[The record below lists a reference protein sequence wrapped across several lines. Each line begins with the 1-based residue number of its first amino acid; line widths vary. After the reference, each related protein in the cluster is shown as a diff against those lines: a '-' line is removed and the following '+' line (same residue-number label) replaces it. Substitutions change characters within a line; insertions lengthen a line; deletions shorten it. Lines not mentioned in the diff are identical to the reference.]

1 MRENKTK
8 TAKFR
13 TVNKKIITY
22 SVTAVII
29 LFLIIIIASSIGSA
43 RVPVTQTYK
52 LVLNGIPLIRNLVD
66 ISGINPNY
74 KIIIQDVRLPR
85 VFLAVLVGMA
95 LSASGVMYQG
105 LFRNPMADPYI
116 IGISSGAS
124 LAATIA
130 IIVGFST
137 GISGVSGVIAAAFI
151 GALTVS
157 FIVFNMSRGRSGY
170 TSVLTL
176 ILSGIAIG
184 SLCSAGTSFLMMI
197 GGENLH
203 RVVFW
208 IMGSLTT
215 SQWIQVKIVGPVIII
230 GCIGLFLYTKDLNI
244 ITLGEKRAKQLGINA
259 ELMKNII
266 IVITSFVVA
275 AAVSVSGIIGFI
287 GLVVPHMMRIIVGPD
302 NRVLLPVSALSGGI
316 ILLLADTLARTIMSP
331 REIPVGIITALLGS
345 PFFIYLLRKTRNRI
359 VA

>member
-1 MRENKTK
+1 MDKKDIK
-8 TAKFR
+8 TAKFK
-13 TVNKKIITY
+13 TVNKKILIYSIT
-22 SVTAVII
+22 AIII
-29 LFLIIIIASSIGSA
+29 LFLIIIIAASIGSA
-43 RVPVTQTYK
+43 SVPIVQTYK

-66 ISGINPNY
+66 ISDINPNF

-130 IIVGFST
+130 IIAGFST
-137 GISGVSGVIAAAFI
+137 GISGVSGVIISAFI
-151 GALTVS
+151 GALAVS
-157 FIVFNMSRGRSGY
+157 FIVFNISRGRGGY
-170 TSVLTL
+170 VSVLTL

-197 GGENLH
+197 GDENLH

-259 ELMKNII
+259 ELMKNVI
-266 IVITSFVVA
+266 IVITSFVIA

-331 REIPVGIITALLGS
+331 REIPVGIITALIGS
-345 PFFIYLLRKTRNRI
+345 PFFIYLLRKTRDRI

>member
-1 MRENKTK
+1 MKKEGIK

-13 TVNKKIITY
+13 SVNKRIIAY
-22 SVTAVII
+22 SITAIII
-29 LFLIIIIASSIGSA
+29 LFLIIIIVSSIGSA
-43 RVPVTQTYK
+43 RVPVAQTYK

-66 ISGINPNY
+66 ISDINPNY
-74 KIIIQDVRLPR
+74 RIIIQDVRLPR

-124 LAATIA
+124 LAATLA
-130 IIVGFST
+130 IIAGFST
-137 GISGVSGVIAAAFI
+137 GISGVSGVIVAAFA
-151 GALTVS
+151 GALAVS
-157 FIVFNMSRGRSGY
+157 FIVFNISRGKGGY
-170 TSVLTL
+170 ISVLTL

-244 ITLGEKRAKQLGINA
+244 ITLGEKRAKQLGINV

-302 NRVLLPVSALSGGI
+302 NRVLLPVSTLSGGI

-345 PFFIYLLRKTRNRI
+345 PFFIYLLRRTKNK
-359 VA
+359 VLN

>member
-1 MRENKTK
+1 MKKNKTK

-13 TVNKKIITY
+13 TVNRKIITY
-22 SVTAVII
+22 SIAAVII
-29 LFLIIIIASSIGSA
+29 LFLIIIVASSVGSA
-43 RVPVTQTYK
+43 RVPITQTYK
-52 LVLNGIPLIRNLVD
+52 LVLDGIPLIRNLVD
-66 ISGINPNY
+66 ITDINPNY
-74 KIIIQDVRLPR
+74 RTIIQDVRLPR

-130 IIVGFST
+130 IIAGFST
-137 GISGVSGVIAAAFI
+137 GISGVSGVIVSAFA
-151 GALTVS
+151 GALAVS
-157 FIVFNMSRGRSGY
+157 FIVFNISRGRGGY
-170 TSVLTL
+170 ISVLTL

-184 SLCSAGTSFLMMI
+184 SLCGAGTSFLMMI
-197 GGENLH
+197 GDENLH

-215 SQWIQVKIVGPVIII
+215 SQWVQVKIVGPVIII

-259 ELMKNII
+259 ELMKNVI

-287 GLVVPHMMRIIVGPD
+287 GLVVPHMIRIMVGPD
-302 NRVLLPVSALSGGI
+302 NRVLLPVSALSGGV

-345 PFFIYLLRKTRNRI
+345 PFFIYLLRKTRDRI